1 MLMGAFLIAM
11 VLQTGIIVGAGVV
24 ALDDSGVAIQEE
36 FDVNEWDS

>member
-24 ALDDSGVAIQEE
+24 ALDESGVAIREE
-36 FDVNEWDS
+36 LEVNDWEG